1 MSRHLDAQYIFNNLY
16 HYRAKVIS
24 IYDGDT
30 ITVAIDLGFGNTT
43 KEIVRLARINAPE
56 VRGEE
61 RNEGLEARDWLRSVI
76 PPCNNIYVSTNKDR
90 TGKYGRYI
98 AEIYTLEDGNYINL
112 NDELVLAGHAEY
124 REY

>member
-16 HYRAKVIS
+16 HYRAEVIS

-30 ITVAIDLGFGNTT
+30 ITVDVDEGFGDST
-43 KEIVRLARINAPE
+43 KEILRLARINAPE

-61 RNEGLEARDWLRSVI
+61 RNKGLEARDWLRLAI
-76 PPCNNIYVSTNKDR
+76 PPGSQIFIHTDKDK

-112 NDELVLAGHAEY
+112 NDELVLTGHAEY